1 MAVLSGG
8 RLNIKMSCQY
18 RNPHAQEIFLL
29 RRSPGQ
35 QNTRIDYS
43 QTVCIVQSEHILN
56 SEQEPANV
64 TKNVLPT
71 LQHHKLN
78 CDVISTHC
86 GLVTP

>member
-35 QNTRIDYS
+35 YNTRIVDF
-43 QTVCIVQSEHILN
+43 QTECIVQSMHILH

-64 TKNVLPT
+64 IKNVLPT
-71 LQHHKLN
+71 LQPHKLN
-78 CDVISTHC
+78 CDVISANC